1 MHFLHPNQE
10 FAVIG
15 GSRALGIEHE
25 RSDIDLLIIAYNFN
39 KNIRCKAGYNTLYK
53 SSDEFYSTI
62 TSIANGY
69 IHAMQW
75 LYPSEFV
82 TDNEFTDWIK
92 QNRDALTEENKYAI
106 YSAVVR
112 YANTAKDKFRIY
124 YKIARKRVLYA
135 LCYGEMCRK
144 YADGIAMADCVKATG
159 EWREW
164 LGNVRTSNVSQD
176 ETYDKLCEI
185 CAALDE
191 ILANTA
197 DSVEKPVTA
206 EFKEIIDS
214 TKFDNYADHL

>member
-25 RSDIDLLIIAYNFN
+25 QSDIDLLIVA
-39 KNIRCKAGYNTLYK
+39 NIFDEDVRCRAGYNTLYK
-53 SSDEFYSTI
+53 SPNEFYSII
-62 TSIANGY
+62 TSTDNGY
-69 IHAMQW
+69 IHAIQL

-82 TDNEFTDWIK
+82 IDNEFTDWVK
-92 QNRDALTEENKYAI
+92 QNRDALVEENKCAI
-106 YSAVVR
+106 YNAVAR
-112 YANTAKDKFRIY
+112 YVNTAKERFRIY

-159 EWREW
+159 EWRQW
-164 LGNVRTSNVSQD
+164 LENVRAGDISQD
-176 ETYDKLCEI
+176 EIYDRLCEI

-191 ILANTA
+191 ILTNTA
-197 DSVEKPVTA
+197 DAAEKPVTA
-206 EFKEIIDS
+206 EFKEIIDNI
-214 TKFDNYADHL
+214 KFDNYADCL

>member
-25 RSDIDLLIIAYNFN
+25 QSDIDLLIVA
-39 KNIRCKAGYNTLYK
+39 NIFDEDVRCRAGYNTLYK
-53 SSDEFYSTI
+53 SPNEFYSII
-62 TSIANGY
+62 TSTDNGY
-69 IHAMQW
+69 IHAIQL

-92 QNRDALTEENKYAI
+92 QNRDALVAENKCAI
-106 YSAVVR
+106 YSAVAR
-112 YANTAKDKFRIY
+112 YANTVKEKFHIY

-144 YADGIAMADCVKATG
+144 YASGIAMVDCVRATG

-164 LGNVRTSNVSQD
+164 LGNVRAGDISQD
-176 ETYDKLCEI
+176 EIYDRLCEI

-191 ILANTA
+191 ILTNTA
-197 DSVEKPVTA
+197 DAAEKPVTA
-206 EFKEIIDS
+206 EFKEIIDNI
-214 TKFDNYADHL
+214 KFDNYADRL